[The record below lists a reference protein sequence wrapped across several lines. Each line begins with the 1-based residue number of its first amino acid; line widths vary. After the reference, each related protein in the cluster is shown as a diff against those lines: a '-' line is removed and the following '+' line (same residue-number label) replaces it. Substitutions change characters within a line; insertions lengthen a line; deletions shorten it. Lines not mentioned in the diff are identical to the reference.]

1 MIVSTIDAALNTLE
15 HIEVKGKS
23 QLEMLLGVINA
34 LEAVKQV
41 LAQPKPP
48 EVVEVHPEVAEVTM
62 DG

>member
-48 EVVEVHPEVAEVTM
+48 EAAETQPKVEEVTT